1 MNRMIF
7 WTAVALCGI
16 SLFFNVAFANKPAV
30 EWADFQL
37 SGRDVTMNL
46 KNNGTVEWPR
56 FSVTVKVFDGEKV
69 VSSGMVSQAKGLSAS
84 QGRQLRFGLNKPVET
99 GKTYRVQAWLQAGS
113 PKLVTRTWT
122 YSVPPVPA
130 L

>member
-7 WTAVALCGI
+7 WTGVALCGI

-37 SGRDVTMNL
+37 TGRDVTLML
-46 KNNGTVEWPR
+46 KNNGTADWSR
-56 FSVTVKVFDGEKV
+56 FSVTVKVFDGEKA
-69 VSSGMVSQAKGLSAS
+69 VSSGMVSQAKGLGPS
-84 QGRQLRFGLNKPVET
+84 QERQVRFGLNKPVEA

-113 PKLVTRTWT
+113 PKLVSRTWT
-122 YSVPPVPA
+122 YSVPAVSAP
-130 L
+130 

>member
-1 MNRMIF
+1 MNRMII

-37 SGRDVTMNL
+37 TGRDVTLNL
-46 KNNGTVEWPR
+46 KNNGTADWAR
-56 FSVTVKVFDGEKV
+56 FSVTVKVFEGEKV

-84 QGRQLRFGLNKPVET
+84 QGRQIRFGLNKPVEA
-99 GKTYRVQAWLQAGS
+99 GKTYRVKAWLQAGN
-113 PKLVTRTWT
+113 PQLVSRTWT
-122 YSVPPVPA
+122 YSIPA
-130 L
+130 VQAP